1 MKPFIISI
9 YSLAFN
15 LLIYVSTRFMATC
28 EGIMTSVIFEHAL
41 RIQLRDDS
49 ANKKKTA
56 SSTAPSESG
65 EDEADK
71 APETEGEGEENEDDL
86 KGNLV
91 GKINQLMSS
100 DLDSLINAR
109 TLCIDAVAA
118 PVGLVISVISLYS
131 ILGWSSLCGLGF
143 LSAETSC
150 QPLHLRLTETS
161 FPLCSRYDSH
171 PG

>member
-1 MKPFIISI
+1 
-9 YSLAFN
+9 
-15 LLIYVSTRFMATC
+15 
-28 EGIMTSVIFEHAL
+28 MTSVIFEHAL

-56 SSTAPSESG
+56 PSTAPSESG
-65 EDEADK
+65 EGDADK
-71 APETEGEGEENEDDL
+71 TLETEREGEENEDDL

-100 DLDSLINAR
+100 DLDSLITAR

-118 PVGLVISVISLYS
+118 PVGLIISVISLYS

-143 LSAETSC
+143 LSA
-150 QPLHLRLTETS
+150 
-161 FPLCSRYDSH
+161 
-171 PG
+171 